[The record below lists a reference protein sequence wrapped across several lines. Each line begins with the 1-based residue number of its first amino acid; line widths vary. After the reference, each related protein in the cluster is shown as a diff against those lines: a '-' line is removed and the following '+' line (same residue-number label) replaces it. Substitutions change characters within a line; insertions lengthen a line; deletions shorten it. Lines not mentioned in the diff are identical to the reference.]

1 MRQDEQK
8 SLSSTIFGLG
18 VGEQSVFPLSKLFS
32 VRTLACNIG
41 TVNGRRYQTKTDR
54 EAGRVYVTRIA

>member
-32 VRTLACNIG
+32 VRTLACNLG
-41 TVNGRRYQTKTDR
+41 VVNGRRYQTKTDR
-54 EAGRVYVTRIA
+54 EAGRVYVTRIS